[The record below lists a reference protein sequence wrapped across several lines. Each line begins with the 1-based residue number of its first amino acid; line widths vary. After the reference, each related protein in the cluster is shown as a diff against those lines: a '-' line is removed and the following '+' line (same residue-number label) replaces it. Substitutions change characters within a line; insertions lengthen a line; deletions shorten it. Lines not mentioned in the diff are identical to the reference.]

1 MDGRGGAKE
10 GPVSGWGASSLIF
23 SNRNANAATGSG
35 QMAAAAES
43 AGFRHFEGI

>member
-1 MDGRGGAKE
+1 MEEGEQRKAPSAGGGA
-10 GPVSGWGASSLIF
+10 SGLIF